1 MSVVIAKPPINVV
14 ELIENNPIT
23 RLSNEC
29 NNKLLNK
36 IRDKFTNTEQQ
47 LFVASFY
54 CFLNYQKTD
63 FVIDLDNIWVWLGFN
78 QKYAAKRVLEKNFT
92 VDVDYKYSIPSL
104 GSQKNTTRGGS
115 NKEKIMLNIKT
126 FKLLCL
132 KTGTTKA
139 DQIHEYYIN
148 LEETLFET
156 LVEESC
162 ELKLQLEQKDIQI
175 QTQSTIAEEDKVLL
189 REKTILEQFT
199 KNTQCVY
206 YGIIDDTNDRNEKFI
221 KFGNSNNLVDRVKTH
236 KHNFTNFRLVNAF
249 KVDNKLHV
257 ENGIKIH
264 PILIEKRRSMV
275 VNGLNQT
282 ELLLHDITFEELD
295 AIIKEIIKG
304 IEYSPENFAKLLDE
318 NTKLKKDYA
327 ILLHKQNLSDNVL
340 PTIESITSLRNIL
353 SSPPDNKLSQK
364 TRKFVKLKDNLY
376 HIDGKTYKTLTG
388 SREEV
393 YNGIVYRT
401 SGLLI
406 KSDLTIGGPK
416 MNKVVSINKHIASKI
431 HNRLNQNKHINVEV
445 LA

>member
-1 MSVVIAKPPINVV
+1 MNHI
-14 ELIENNPIT
+14 
-23 RLSNEC
+23 
-29 NNKLLNK
+29 
-36 IRDKFTNTEQQ
+36 
-47 LFVASFY
+47 
-54 CFLNYQKTD
+54 
-63 FVIDLDNIWVWLGFN
+63 
-78 QKYAAKRVLEKNFT
+78 
-92 VDVDYKYSIPSL
+92 
-104 GSQKNTTRGGS
+104 
-115 NKEKIMLNIKT
+115 
-126 FKLLCL
+126 
-132 KTGTTKA
+132 
-139 DQIHEYYIN
+139 
-148 LEETLFET
+148 ETLFET

-162 ELKLQLEQKDIQI
+162 DLKIQLEQKDVQL
-175 QTQSTIAEEDKVLL
+175 SIAEEDKVLL

>member
-1 MSVVIAKPPINVV
+1 MSMVAKTPIDVVD
-14 ELIENNPIT
+14 LIEKNPIT

-29 NNKLLNK
+29 NNKLLNR
-36 IRDKFTNTEQQ
+36 IREKFSNTEQQ

-54 CFLNYQKTD
+54 CFLNYQKND

-78 QKYAAKRVLEKNFT
+78 QKSAAKRVLEKNFT
-92 VDVDYKYSIPSL
+92 VDADYKYSLSSL
-104 GSQKNTTRGGS
+104 GEKKNTTRGGS
-115 NKEKIMLNIKT
+115 NKEKIMLSIKT

-139 DQIHEYYIN
+139 DQIHEYYVN

-162 ELKLQLEQKDIQI
+162 DLKLQLEQKDVQL
-175 QTQSTIAEEDKVLL
+175 SIAEEDKVLL

-206 YGIIDDTNDRNEKFI
+206 YGIIDDTNERNEKFI

-282 ELLLHDITFEELD
+282 ELLLHDTTFEELD
-295 AIIKEIIKG
+295 VIIKDIIKS
-304 IEYSPENFAKLLDE
+304 IEYSPENFCKLLDE
-318 NTKLKKDYA
+318 NTKLKKEYA
-327 ILLHKQNLSDNVL
+327 ILLHKQQVSDNVM
-340 PTIESITSLRNIL
+340 PTIETITSLRNIL
-353 SSPPDNKLSQK
+353 SAPSENIISQK
-364 TRKFVKLKDNLY
+364 VRKYEKLKDKLY
-376 HIDGKTYKTLTG
+376 HIDGKTYKILTG
-388 SREEV
+388 TREEV
-393 YNGIVYRT
+393 YNSIAYRT
-401 SGLLI
+401 TGLLI
-406 KSDLTIGGPK
+406 KSDLIIGGK
-416 MNKVVSINKHIASKI
+416 NNNKIVSINKHFASKI
-431 HNRLNQNKHINVEV
+431 HNRLSQPPKVGRTIDAV
-445 LA
+445 